1 MTDVVA
7 HRALIERLELE
18 AAQSPGRYR
27 AKVALLAAA
36 GFAVLGGA
44 LLLALGVS
52 VGLVLALVAISP
64 LLLLKLAKIVWIPI
78 GFGWMLLRSFW
89 VRFEA
94 PWGHRLGRHE
104 APALRAEVE
113 RLRRETGAPRLHGI
127 IIDRDLNA
135 AAATVPRALGLLGHR
150 HYLVLGLPLMQALDA
165 QQFASV
171 IAHEFGH
178 FGGGHGRFGGWVYRV
193 RASWDRVLVQLQ
205 ARRSW
210 ASGAFVRFFRW
221 YAPYFNA
228 YTFVLARTQEYQAD
242 ATAARVVGARVAGDA
257 LVRVNLGSERLA
269 QDFWPA
275 MRRLGAVEA
284 APPAALYRDMAD
296 SLRQP
301 HESDSQRLQRM
312 LARPPGHDDTHPT
325 LAQRLAAL
333 QVQPSLVPPPSR
345 SFAETYL
352 GELLP
357 RLEQKFSEQWR
368 RQVEY
373 DWRENHRQ
381 HAADARRLA
390 ELEAMPER
398 DAEAVVEHAR
408 LSESLREDV
417 DALALY
423 RAALQ
428 QAPAH
433 PFVHFRLGVLMLD
446 AGNAAGVAHLRRAM
460 SLDPQCRQAALQY
473 LARYYREH
481 GDSGGQDE
489 IAREWEQLQDA
500 RLRGQHARNELSP
513 KDVFVPH
520 GLDTE
525 VLAGLRGVLARQRTV
540 SKAWLVRKQLPGDD
554 GGVPHYVLLVAW
566 RGFIYR
572 EETRLKQLVA
582 AIDLPGSFM
591 VFAGSRPYAAVA
603 RRLRKAVAEP
613 VYRK

>member
-1 MTDVVA
+1 MTDVMA
-7 HRALIERLELE
+7 HRALIERLEQE

-27 AKVALLAAA
+27 AKVALLAIA

-78 GFGWMLLRSFW
+78 AFGWMLLRSFW

-104 APALRAEVE
+104 APALQAEIE

-269 QDFWPA
+269 RDFWPSMQRRG
-275 MRRLGAVEA
+275 MREA
-284 APPAALYRDMAD
+284 APPLALYRDMAD
-296 SLRQP
+296 SLRQL
-301 HESDSQRLQRM
+301 HEDDAQRLQRA

-333 QVQPSLVPPPSR
+333 QVQPALVPPPSR

-352 GELLP
+352 GDLLP
-357 RLEQKFSEQWR
+357 RLEQEFSEQWR
-368 RQVEY
+368 RQVEF

-381 HAADARRLA
+381 HASDALRLA
-390 ELEAMPER
+390 ELEAMAER

-408 LSESLREDV
+408 LSERLRD
-417 DALALY
+417 DIDTLALY

-428 QAPAH
+428 HAPADA
-433 PFVHFRLGVLMLD
+433 FVHFRLGALMLEV
-446 AGNAAGVAHLRRAM
+446 GNAAGVAHLRRAI
-460 SLDPQCRQAALQY
+460 SLDRQCRPSALQH
-473 LARYYREH
+473 LAHYYREQ
-481 GDSGGQDE
+481 GDASGEDE
-489 IAREWEQLQDA
+489 VAREWQDLEDA
-500 RLRGQHARNELSP
+500 QVRGHQARNQLGA
-513 KDVFVPH
+513 KDLFLPH
-520 GLDTE
+520 GLDTQA
-525 VLAGLRGVLARQRTV
+525 LAGLREALTRQRTV
-540 SKAWLVRKQLPGDD
+540 RKAWLARKQLPGDD
-554 GGVPHYVLLVAW
+554 AGVPHYVLLVAW
-566 RGFIYR
+566 RGLLYS
-572 EETRLKQLVA
+572 EEKRLKQLAEAVE
-582 AIDLPGSFM
+582 LPGTFI
-591 VFAGSRPYAAVA
+591 VFAGSRPHAAAA
-603 RRLRKAVAEP
+603 RRLRQAVGEP
-613 VYRK
+613 VYLK